1 MHETP
6 PTDPIITMKWY
17 LQLSEHLVALGEKNS
32 SIVDKLVDDG
42 LGRLLLVDDGSD
54 LAHQEGTGVV
64 EGLVINIVGKVL
76 EIVLDGDD
84 TLGGELLDLVL
95 AVLLPVGDVGVV
107 ADTEG
112 TAL

>member
-1 MHETP
+1 M
-6 PTDPIITMKWY
+6 
-17 LQLSEHLVALGEKNS
+17 ALGEKNS
-32 SIVDKLVDDG
+32 GIVNKLVDDG
-42 LGRLLLVDDGSD
+42 LGGLLLVDDGRN

-64 EGLVINIVGKVL
+64 EGLVIDIVGKVL
-76 EIVLDGDD
+76 KVVLDRDD